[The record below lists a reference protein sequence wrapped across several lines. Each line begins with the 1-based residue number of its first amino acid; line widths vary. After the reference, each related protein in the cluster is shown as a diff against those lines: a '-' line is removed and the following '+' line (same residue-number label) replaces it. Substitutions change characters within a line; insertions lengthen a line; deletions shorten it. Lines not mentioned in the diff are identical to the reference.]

1 MKLLNSPYYY
11 RYQDNSTNELFLG
24 KVGDALKK
32 ASDRVFR
39 DLPKSIVNAVTAPFV
54 AKPPFSLDQFQDQK
68 YGEAATNEKNR
79 KIVGTVGSIAIGV
92 LTAGT
97 STAATGGLTAG
108 KVFNAASVIGSA
120 VNQKQAAAGASVGPQ
135 AMKLPIDQSVNTED
149 EKKKKFIFFTGAG
162 IILVIVITIIILSK

>member
-1 MKLLNSPYYY
+1 MKLLNTPYYH
-11 RYQDNSTNELFLG
+11 RYQDEALNEFFLG

-54 AKPPFSLDQFQDQK
+54 AKPPYSLNQFQDKK

-92 LTAGT
+92 LTAGAG
-97 STAATGGLTAG
+97 TAATTGLTAG
-108 KVFNAASVIGSA
+108 KVFNAASIIGSA
-120 VNQKQAAAGASVGPQ
+120 VNQKQAAGQTPEVTEAPQ
-135 AMKLPIDQSVNTED
+135 VLVQPITVDDS
-149 EKKKKFIFFTGAG
+149 EKKKVFFIASAG
-162 IILVIVITIIILSK
+162 IILIIVITIILLQ